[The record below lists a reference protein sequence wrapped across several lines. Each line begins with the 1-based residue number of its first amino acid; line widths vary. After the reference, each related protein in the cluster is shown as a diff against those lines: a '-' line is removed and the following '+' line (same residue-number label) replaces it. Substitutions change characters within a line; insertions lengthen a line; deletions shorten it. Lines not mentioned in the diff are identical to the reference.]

1 MPYSSHPRPPGKP
14 GPTKAFRVGGEQSAL
29 AKRVRE
35 TQEDKAEVKTPG
47 ALNAR
52 FPLVRK
58 GKGIDSER
66 GHFCLG
72 QNKLLGARFDG
83 VYLGA
88 VFLGFGGE
96 SVHLKKKNAQRES

>member
-96 SVHLKKKNAQRES
+96 SVHLKKNAQRES